1 VGKVIKEQRRE
12 GRMKKEL
19 ISLFSA
25 LIFVGITSAAQ
36 GHMLWLNLD
45 NEAPQI
51 GKNTTVEIGFG
62 HKYPSTEGVKE
73 ENIEKVFALDPKGRE
88 LPLERIAPGK
98 FGFVPKSGG
107 EYGIIAKMKKG
118 FLCTTPDGRKLG
130 SKKEIKDAVSCMQF
144 AMNAKT
150 MVRVGSKVKRSSHP
164 SDLPLEI
171 IPLEDIGK
179 LKVGK
184 ELSLKLLFNGK
195 PVQGVKLKAV
205 DADSAKQKEDAWT
218 QETVSDEKG
227 IARIKLASRGQ
238 WLFAANHETPYPDP
252 QECDKCSY
260 RATLTLIVK

>member
-1 VGKVIKEQRRE
+1 
-12 GRMKKEL
+12 MKKDI
-19 ISLFSA
+19 ISLFTA

-36 GHMLWLNLD
+36 AHMLWLNAD
-45 NEAPQI
+45 NEAPQV
-51 GKNTTVEIGFG
+51 GKTATVEIGFG

-98 FGFVPKSGG
+98 FVFVPRSGG

-150 MVRVGSKVKRSSHP
+150 MVRVGSKVKSSSHP
-164 SDLPLEI
+164 ADLPLEI

-184 ELSLKLLFNGK
+184 ELSLRLLFNGK
-195 PVQGVKLKAV
+195 PVQGAKLKAV

-227 IARIKLASRGQ
+227 IVRIKLASRGQ

-260 RATLTLIVK
+260 RATLTLSVK